1 MALPVNVG
9 QVGQLI
15 LRSRMILIS
24 SMIAQLSRGLACC
37 RIAKSTSDDS
47 RRLQYLLVAEATSAK
62 FYKLRSQGKIVES
75 KAIQRY
81 MARLEEELG
90 GRLYSSAAVRDL
102 VWNRIRS

>member
-1 MALPVNVG
+1 MSRAAAAVNSG
-9 QVGQLI
+9 RNADLSSNSFILI
-15 LRSRMILIS
+15 LRSRVILLS
-24 SMIAQLSRGLACC
+24 SLIAELSRGLACC
-37 RIAKSTSDDS
+37 KIAKTTSDDS

-90 GRLYSSAAVRDL
+90 GRLYIPR
-102 VWNRIRS
+102 R